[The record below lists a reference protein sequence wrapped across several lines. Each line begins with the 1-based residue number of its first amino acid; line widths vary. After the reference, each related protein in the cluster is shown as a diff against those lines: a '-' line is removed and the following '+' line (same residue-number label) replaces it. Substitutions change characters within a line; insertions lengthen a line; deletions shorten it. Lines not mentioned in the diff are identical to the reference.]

1 MWTLRDSMTH
11 RKRAVY
17 SRKGGPNVIEIIE
30 EEMSSLNSHQ
40 IRIDVHYAGINF
52 ADLMMRV
59 GLYGAAP
66 PFPFTPGYEVSGI
79 ISEIGNAVE
88 NLNVG
93 DAVVAMTRFG
103 GYSTSVDVNPEQCF
117 ILDGV
122 NDLVSTAA
130 IPVTYAT
137 AHHMLVYLGKIREG
151 DSVLIHHAAG
161 GVGSA
166 AAQIAKAK
174 GAGIL
179 VGTASSNKKEFVEQ
193 QGMIHVSRND
203 DFVEKSKSLTNGK
216 GVDHALDPVGGKH
229 LMQSYR
235 ALSKGGKLYSFGASS
250 AIPGKKRNM
259 IAALKMWWRMPKF
272 DPLRMMNSNKAVFGV
287 HLGTWENDEI
297 MREQMEDI
305 VEMYRNGNLTPV
317 VDSIFKLDEA
327 SEAHSY
333 MHERRNKGKILLDC
347 RN

>member
-1 MWTLRDSMTH
+1 MWTLRDSMTK

-30 EEMSSLNSHQ
+30 EEMSSLNSEQ
-40 IRIDVHYAGINF
+40 VRIDVYYAGINF

-79 ISEIGNAVE
+79 ISEIGNSVK

-93 DAVVAMTRFG
+93 DSVVAMTRFG
-103 GYSTSVDVNPEQCF
+103 GYSTFVDVNPEQCF
-117 ILDGV
+117 ILDGEE
-122 NDLVSTAA
+122 DLVSTAA

-137 AHHMLVYLGKIREG
+137 AHHMLVHLGKIRQG

-203 DFVEKSKSLTNGK
+203 DFVQISRSLTNGK

-229 LMQSYR
+229 LMRSYR

-250 AIPGKKRNM
+250 AIPGKKRNLF
-259 IAALKMWWRMPKF
+259 AALKMWWQMPKF

-297 MREQMEDI
+297 MKEQMEDI
-305 VEMYRNGNLTPV
+305 VRMYQNGNLTPV
-317 VDSIFKLDEA
+317 VDSIFKLDEV
-327 SEAHSY
+327 SKAHYY
-333 MHERRNKGKILLDC
+333 MHERKNKGKILLDC

>member
-1 MWTLRDSMTH
+1 MWTLRDLMTQ

-30 EEMSSLNSHQ
+30 EEMSSLKSEQ

-66 PFPFTPGYEVSGI
+66 AFPFTPGYEVSGI
-79 ISEIGNAVE
+79 ISEIGNSVK

-103 GYSTSVDVNPEQCF
+103 GYSTFVDVNPEQCF
-117 ILDGV
+117 ILDGE

-137 AHHMLVYLGKIREG
+137 AHHMLVHLGKIRQS

-193 QGMIHVSRND
+193 QGMIHISRND
-203 DFVEKSKSLTNGK
+203 DFVEISRNLTNGK

-235 ALSKGGKLYSFGASS
+235 ALSKGGKLYTFGASS
-250 AIPGKKRNM
+250 AIPGKRRNM
-259 IAALKMWWRMPKF
+259 FAALKMWWQMPKF

-287 HLGTWENDEI
+287 HLGTWEKDEI

-305 VEMYRNGNLTPV
+305 VEMYRNGNLKPI
-317 VDSIFKLDEA
+317 VDSIFKLDDVPK
-327 SEAHSY
+327 AHSY
-333 MHERRNKGKILLDC
+333 MHERKNKGKILLDC

>member
-1 MWTLRDSMTH
+1 MTL

-17 SRKGGPNVIEIIE
+17 TRKGHPEVIEIIE
-30 EEMSSLNSHQ
+30 EEMMPLKPEE
-40 IRIDVHYAGINF
+40 IRINVHYAGINF

-79 ISEIGNAVE
+79 ISEVGKDVQHR
-88 NLNVG
+88 NVG

-103 GYSTSVDVNPEQCF
+103 GYSSFVDVNPEQSF
-117 ILDGV
+117 ILEGEI
-122 NDLVSTAA
+122 NLPAAAA

-137 AHHMLVYLGKIREG
+137 AHHMLVYLGKIRDG

-179 VGTASSNKKEFVEQ
+179 VGTSSEIKKEFVEK
-193 QGMIHVSRND
+193 QGMIHISRGK
-203 DFVEKSKSLTNGK
+203 DFVKLCKSLTGGK

-229 LMQSYR
+229 LMRSYS
-235 ALSKGGKLYSFGASS
+235 ALTNGGKLYSFGASS
-250 AIPGKKRNM
+250 AIPGKKRNVF
-259 IAALKMWWRMPKF
+259 AALKMWWQMPKF

-297 MREQMEDI
+297 TKEQMEDI
-305 VEMYRNGNLTPV
+305 VKMYRNGDISPII
-317 VDSIFKLDEA
+317 DSVFTLDDVRK
-327 SEAHSY
+327 AHLH
-333 MHERRNKGKILLDC
+333 MHERKNKGKILLDC